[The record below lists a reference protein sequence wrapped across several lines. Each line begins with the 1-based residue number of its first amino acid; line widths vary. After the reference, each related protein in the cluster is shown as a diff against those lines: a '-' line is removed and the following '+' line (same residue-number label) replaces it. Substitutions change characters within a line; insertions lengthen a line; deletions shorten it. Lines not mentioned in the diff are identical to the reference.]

1 MLTHGPN
8 QAQSVLSLVSP
19 ANTVHETS
27 NWKCDKASA
36 SAASSFPMIA
46 SEMIYAYVVAGNTA
60 PYCVPLPA
68 TAGASL
74 TSSVWMHIGY
84 ALKKYEQS
92 LWAAYLECS
101 LHGYEHIF
109 GR

>member
-1 MLTHGPN
+1 MG
-8 QAQSVLSLVSP
+8 

-92 LWAAYLECS
+92 LWAAYYSSVPYTSMSIYSAADSFYLWD
-101 LHGYEHIF
+101 YA
-109 GR
+109 